1 MDYIPIINKIK
12 ATGNPSLLK
21 RYARRTPE
29 MRRLFHMSSQ
39 MQVISFGKTSRK
51 SQKKSVEPKTVGGT
65 VMRKMGFCCQN
76 VLGSLSHQ

>member
-1 MDYIPIINKIK
+1 MINKIK

-29 MRRLFHMSSQ
+29 MRRLLHMSSQ

-51 SQKKSVEPKTVGGT
+51 SQMKSVEPKTVEG
-65 VMRKMGFCCQN
+65 
-76 VLGSLSHQ
+76 